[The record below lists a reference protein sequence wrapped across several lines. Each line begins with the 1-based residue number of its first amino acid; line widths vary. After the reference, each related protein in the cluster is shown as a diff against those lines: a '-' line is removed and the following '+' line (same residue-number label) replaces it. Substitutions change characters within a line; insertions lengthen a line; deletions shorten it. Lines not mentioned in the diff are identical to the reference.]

1 MAVRFLPTLEYRDI
15 RFFGRKTSIS
25 LATLM
30 LAGVSVNVIA
40 TPATT
45 QPPTQLAQATAKK
58 RLVVM
63 DFDYGTTNTYYTS
76 YRGVGAAK
84 GISELLINELVNNG
98 TYTVVDRSKLEQVLK
113 HQNRSGAMDAGTAA
127 EIGKE
132 LGVDAVLI
140 GTITKFNIDKQSG
153 GGSFRGIGAG
163 SQKTKA
169 TVPIDVRLIRTDSG
183 DILATAKAVGEAD
196 QSASNV
202 SVRGMGGNSSNSNED
217 SLLSEAVDKAV
228 SQMVTKLAE
237 VSKKLG

>member
-1 MAVRFLPTLEYRDI
+1 MKTTTLSRL
-15 RFFGRKTSIS
+15 TSIS
-25 LATLM
+25 LAALM
-30 LAGVSVNVIA
+30 LAGVCVSAIA

-45 QPPTQLAQATAKK
+45 QPATQLAQATKK

-63 DFDYGTTNTYYTS
+63 DFDYGTTNSYYTS

-113 HQNRSGAMDAGTAA
+113 QQNRTGSMDAGTAA
-127 EIGKE
+127 EIGKQ

-153 GGSFRGIGAG
+153 GGSFMGIGGG

-169 TVPIDVRLIRTDSG
+169 TVQIDVRLIATASG

-196 QSASNV
+196 QSDSNI
-202 SVRGMGGNSSNSNED
+202 SVRGISGNSGSNNED
-217 SLLSEAVDKAV
+217 TLLSAAVDKAV

>member
-1 MAVRFLPTLEYRDI
+1 MKTTTISRL
-15 RFFGRKTSIS
+15 TSIS

-30 LAGVSVNVIA
+30 LAGVSVNAIA

-45 QPPTQLAQATAKK
+45 QPATQLAQATAKK

-63 DFDYGTTNTYYTS
+63 DFDYGTTNSYYTS

-113 HQNRSGAMDAGTAA
+113 QENRSGTMDAGTAA
-127 EIGKE
+127 EIGKK

-153 GGSFRGIGAG
+153 GGSFMGIGGG

-169 TVPIDVRLIRTDSG
+169 TVQIDVRLIGTASG

-196 QSASNV
+196 QSDSNI
-202 SVRGMGGNSSNSNED
+202 SVRGISSNSGSSNED
-217 SLLSEAVDKAV
+217 GLLSAAVDKAV

-237 VSKKLG
+237 VSKKLP

>member
-1 MAVRFLPTLEYRDI
+1 MKTTTISRL
-15 RFFGRKTSIS
+15 TSIS

-30 LAGVSVNVIA
+30 LAGVSVNATA

-45 QPPTQLAQATAKK
+45 QPATQLAQATAKK

-63 DFDYGTTNTYYTS
+63 DFDYGTTNSYYTS

-113 HQNRSGAMDAGTAA
+113 QQNRSGAMDAGTAA

-153 GGSFRGIGAG
+153 GGSFMGIGGG

-169 TVPIDVRLIRTDSG
+169 TVQIDVRLIGTASG

-196 QSASNV
+196 QSDSNI
-202 SVRGMGGNSSNSNED
+202 SVRGISSNSGSSNED
-217 SLLSEAVDKAV
+217 SLLSAAVDKAV

>member
-1 MAVRFLPTLEYRDI
+1 MKTTTRSRL
-15 RFFGRKTSIS
+15 TSIS

-30 LAGVSVNVIA
+30 LAGVSVNAIA

-45 QPPTQLAQATAKK
+45 QPAAQLAQATAKK

-63 DFDYGTTNTYYTS
+63 DFDYGNSNSYYTS

-113 HQNRSGAMDAGTAA
+113 QQNRSGTMDAGTAA
-127 EIGKE
+127 EIGKQ

-153 GGSFRGIGAG
+153 GRSFMGIGAD

-169 TVPIDVRLIRTDSG
+169 TVQIDVRLIGTASG

-196 QSASNV
+196 QSDSNI
-202 SVRGMGGNSSNSNED
+202 SVRGISSNSGSSNED
-217 SLLSEAVDKAV
+217 TLLSVAVDKAV

-237 VSKKLG
+237 ISKKLG

>member
-1 MAVRFLPTLEYRDI
+1 MKTTTISRL
-15 RFFGRKTSIS
+15 TSIS

-30 LAGVSVNVIA
+30 LAGVSVSATA

-45 QPPTQLAQATAKK
+45 QPATQLAQATAKK

-63 DFDYGTTNTYYTS
+63 DFDYGTTNSYYTS

-98 TYTVVDRSKLEQVLK
+98 TYTVVDRSKLEQLLK
-113 HQNRSGAMDAGTAA
+113 QQNRSGTMDAGTAA
-127 EIGKE
+127 EIGKQ

-153 GGSFRGIGAG
+153 GGSFMGIGGG

-169 TVPIDVRLIRTDSG
+169 TVQIDVRLIGTASG

-196 QSASNV
+196 QSDSNI
-202 SVRGMGGNSSNSNED
+202 SVRGISGNSGSSNED
-217 SLLSEAVDKAV
+217 TLLSAAVDKAV

-237 VSKKLG
+237 MSKKLG

>member
-1 MAVRFLPTLEYRDI
+1 MKTTPISRL
-15 RFFGRKTSIS
+15 TSIS
-25 LATLM
+25 LAALM
-30 LAGVSVNVIA
+30 LAGVCVSAIA

-45 QPPTQLAQATAKK
+45 QSATLQAQATAKK

-63 DFDYGTTNTYYTS
+63 DFDYGTTNSYYSS

-98 TYTVVDRSKLEQVLK
+98 TYTVVDRSKLEQALK
-113 HQNRSGAMDAGTAA
+113 QQNRSGAMDAGTAA
-127 EIGKE
+127 EIGKQ

-140 GTITKFNIDKQSG
+140 GTITKFNVDKQSG
-153 GGSFRGIGAG
+153 GGSFMGIGG
-163 SQKTKA
+163 SSSKTKA
-169 TVPIDVRLIRTDSG
+169 IVQIDVRLIGTASG

-196 QSASNV
+196 QSDSNI
-202 SVRGMGGNSSNSNED
+202 SVMGIGGSSSTNNED
-217 SLLSEAVDKAV
+217 TLLSAAVDKAV

>member
-1 MAVRFLPTLEYRDI
+1 MKTTTISRL
-15 RFFGRKTSIS
+15 TSIS

-30 LAGVSVNVIA
+30 LVGVSVSAIA

-45 QPPTQLAQATAKK
+45 QPATQLAQATAKK

-63 DFDYGTTNTYYTS
+63 DFDYGTTNSYYSS

-84 GISELLINELVNNG
+84 GISEMLINELVNNG

-113 HQNRSGAMDAGTAA
+113 QENRSGSMDAGTAA
-127 EIGKE
+127 EIGKK

-140 GTITKFNIDKQSG
+140 GTITKFNIDRQSG
-153 GGSFRGIGAG
+153 GGSFMGIGGG

-169 TVPIDVRLIRTDSG
+169 TVQIDVRLIGTASG

-196 QSASNV
+196 KSDSNF
-202 SVRGMGGNSSNSNED
+202 SVRGIGGNSGSSNED
-217 SLLSEAVDKAV
+217 GLLSAAVDKAV
-228 SQMVTKLAE
+228 AQMVTKLAE

>member
-1 MAVRFLPTLEYRDI
+1 MKTTTISRL
-15 RFFGRKTSIS
+15 TSIS
-25 LATLM
+25 LAALM
-30 LAGVSVNVIA
+30 LAGVCVSAIA

-45 QPPTQLAQATAKK
+45 QSATQLAQATAKK

-63 DFDYGTTNTYYTS
+63 DFDYGTTNSYYTS

-113 HQNRSGAMDAGTAA
+113 QQNRSGAMDAGTAT
-127 EIGKE
+127 EIGKQ

-140 GTITKFNIDKQSG
+140 GTITRFNIDKQSG
-153 GGSFRGIGAG
+153 GGSFMGIGGG

-169 TVPIDVRLIRTDSG
+169 TVQIDVRLIGTASG

-196 QSASNV
+196 QSDSNI
-202 SVRGMGGNSSNSNED
+202 SVMGIGGNSGSSNED
-217 SLLSEAVDKAV
+217 SLLSSAVDKAV

>member
-1 MAVRFLPTLEYRDI
+1 MKTTTISRL
-15 RFFGRKTSIS
+15 TSIS

-30 LAGVSVNVIA
+30 LAGVSVSATA

-45 QPPTQLAQATAKK
+45 QPATQLTQATAKK

-63 DFDYGTTNTYYTS
+63 DFDYGTTNSYYTS

-98 TYTVVDRSKLEQVLK
+98 TYTVVDRSKLEQLLK
-113 HQNRSGAMDAGTAA
+113 QQNRSGTIDAGTAA
-127 EIGKE
+127 EIGKQ

-140 GTITKFNIDKQSG
+140 GTITKFNIDKQSSGGSFLGIG
-153 GGSFRGIGAG
+153 GGSE
-163 SQKTKA
+163 KTKA
-169 TVPIDVRLIRTDSG
+169 TVQIDVRLIGTASG

-196 QSASNV
+196 QSDSNI
-202 SVRGMGGNSSNSNED
+202 SVRGISGNSGSSNED
-217 SLLSEAVDKAV
+217 TLLSAAVDKAV

-237 VSKKLG
+237 ISKKLG

>member
-1 MAVRFLPTLEYRDI
+1 MKTTSMSRL
-15 RFFGRKTSIS
+15 TSIS
-25 LATLM
+25 LAALM
-30 LAGVSVNVIA
+30 LTGVCVSAIA

-45 QPPTQLAQATAKK
+45 QSATLQAQATAKK

-63 DFDYGTTNTYYTS
+63 DFDYGTTNSYYSS

-98 TYTVVDRSKLEQVLK
+98 TYTVVDRSKLEQALK
-113 HQNRSGAMDAGTAA
+113 QQNRSGAMDAGTAA
-127 EIGKE
+127 EIGKQ

-140 GTITKFNIDKQSG
+140 GTITKFNVDKQSG
-153 GGSFRGIGAG
+153 GGSFMGIGGG

-169 TVPIDVRLIRTDSG
+169 IVQIDVRLIGTASG
-183 DILATAKAVGEAD
+183 DILATAKAIGEAD
-196 QSASNV
+196 QSDS
-202 SVRGMGGNSSNSNED
+202 SISIMGIGGSSSTNNED
-217 SLLSEAVDKAV
+217 SLLSAAVDKAV

>member
-1 MAVRFLPTLEYRDI
+1 
-15 RFFGRKTSIS
+15 
-25 LATLM
+25 M
-30 LAGVSVNVIA
+30 LAGVSVNATA

-45 QPPTQLAQATAKK
+45 QPAAQLAQATAKK
-58 RLVVM
+58 RLMVM
-63 DFDYGTTNTYYTS
+63 DFDYGTTNSYYTS

-113 HQNRSGAMDAGTAA
+113 QQNRSGAMDAGTAA

-153 GGSFRGIGAG
+153 GSSFMGIGAG
-163 SQKTKA
+163 SEKTKA
-169 TVPIDVRLIRTDSG
+169 TVQIDVRLIGTASG

-196 QSASNV
+196 QSDSNI
-202 SVRGMGGNSSNSNED
+202 SVRGISSNSGSTNKD
-217 SLLSEAVDKAV
+217 TLLSAAVDKAV

-237 VSKKLG
+237 ISKKLG

>member
-1 MAVRFLPTLEYRDI
+1 MKTTTISRL
-15 RFFGRKTSIS
+15 TSIS

-30 LAGVSVNVIA
+30 LAGVSLNAIA

-45 QPPTQLAQATAKK
+45 QPATQLAQATAKK

-63 DFDYGTTNTYYTS
+63 DFDYGTTNSYYTS

-113 HQNRSGAMDAGTAA
+113 QQNRSGAMDAGTAA

-153 GGSFRGIGAG
+153 GGSFMGIGGG

-169 TVPIDVRLIRTDSG
+169 TVQIDVRLIGTASG
-183 DILATAKAVGEAD
+183 DILATAKAVGEVD
-196 QSASNV
+196 QSDSNI
-202 SVRGMGGNSSNSNED
+202 SVRGISGNSGSNNED
-217 SLLSEAVDKAV
+217 TLLNAAVDKAV

-237 VSKKLG
+237 ISKKLG

>member
-1 MAVRFLPTLEYRDI
+1 MKTTTISRL
-15 RFFGRKTSIS
+15 TSIS

-30 LAGVSVNVIA
+30 LAGVSVNAIA

-45 QPPTQLAQATAKK
+45 EPATQLAQATAKK

-63 DFDYGTTNTYYTS
+63 DFDYGTTNSYYTS

-113 HQNRSGAMDAGTAA
+113 QENRSGTMDAGTAA
-127 EIGKE
+127 EIGKK

-153 GGSFRGIGAG
+153 GGSFMGIGGG

-169 TVPIDVRLIRTDSG
+169 TVQIDVRLIGTASG

-196 QSASNV
+196 QSDSNI
-202 SVRGMGGNSSNSNED
+202 SVRGISSNSGSSNED
-217 SLLSEAVDKAV
+217 SLLSAAVDKAV

-237 VSKKLG
+237 VSNKLG

>member
-1 MAVRFLPTLEYRDI
+1 M
-15 RFFGRKTSIS
+15 KTTPMSRLASIS

-30 LAGVSVNVIA
+30 LAGVSVNAIA
-40 TPATT
+40 TPVST
-45 QPPTQLAQATAKK
+45 QPAILQAQAQKK

-63 DFDYGTTNTYYTS
+63 DFDYGTTNSYYSS

-113 HQNRSGAMDAGTAA
+113 SQNRSGAIDAGTAA
-127 EIGKE
+127 EIGKQ

-140 GTITKFNIDKQSG
+140 GTITKFNIDRQSG
-153 GGSFRGIGAG
+153 GGSFMGIGGG

-169 TVPIDVRLIRTDSG
+169 TVQIDVRLIGTASG

-196 QSASNV
+196 SSDSSV
-202 SVRGMGGNSSNSNED
+202 SIRGIGGNSGNSNNED
-217 SLLSEAVDKAV
+217 SLLSAAVDKAV
-228 SQMVTKLAE
+228 NQMVGKLAE
-237 VSKKLG
+237 VAKKLP

>member
-1 MAVRFLPTLEYRDI
+1 MKTTTRSRL
-15 RFFGRKTSIS
+15 TSIS

-30 LAGVSVNVIA
+30 LAGVSVNAIA

-45 QPPTQLAQATAKK
+45 QPATQLAQATAKK

-63 DFDYGTTNTYYTS
+63 DFDYGTTNSYYTS

-113 HQNRSGAMDAGTAA
+113 QQNRSGTMDAGTAA

-153 GGSFRGIGAG
+153 GRSFMGIGAD

-169 TVPIDVRLIRTDSG
+169 TVQIDVRLIGTASG

-196 QSASNV
+196 QSDSNI
-202 SVRGMGGNSSNSNED
+202 SVRGISGNSGSNNED
-217 SLLSEAVDKAV
+217 TLLSAAVDKAV

>member
-1 MAVRFLPTLEYRDI
+1 MKTTMMSRL
-15 RFFGRKTSIS
+15 TSIS
-25 LATLM
+25 LAALM
-30 LAGVSVNVIA
+30 LAGVSVSAIA

-45 QPPTQLAQATAKK
+45 EPATLQAQANQKK

-63 DFDYGTTNTYYTS
+63 DFDYGTTNSYYSS

-113 HQNRSGAMDAGTAA
+113 QQNRSGSMDAGTAA
-127 EIGKE
+127 EIGKQ

-140 GTITKFNIDKQSG
+140 GTITKFNIEKQSG
-153 GGSFRGIGAG
+153 GGSFMGIGGG

-169 TVPIDVRLIRTDSG
+169 IVQIDVRLIGTASG

-196 QSASNV
+196 QSDSNI
-202 SVRGMGGNSSNSNED
+202 SVMGIGGSSSSSNED
-217 SLLSEAVDKAV
+217 TLLSAAVDKAV
-228 SQMVTKLAE
+228 AQMVTKLAE

>member
-1 MAVRFLPTLEYRDI
+1 M
-15 RFFGRKTSIS
+15 KTTTISRLTGIS

-30 LAGVSVNVIA
+30 LVGVSVNAIA

-45 QPPTQLAQATAKK
+45 EPATQLAQATAKK

-63 DFDYGTTNTYYTS
+63 DFEYGPTNSYYTS

-113 HQNRSGAMDAGTAA
+113 QQNRSGAMDAGTAA
-127 EIGKE
+127 EIGKQ

-153 GGSFRGIGAG
+153 GGSFMGIGG
-163 SQKTKA
+163 SSQKTKA
-169 TVPIDVRLIRTDSG
+169 TVQIDVRLIGTASG

-196 QSASNV
+196 QSDSNI
-202 SVRGMGGNSSNSNED
+202 SVRGISSNSGSSNED
-217 SLLSEAVDKAV
+217 SLLSAAVDKAV

-237 VSKKLG
+237 VSNKLG

>member
-1 MAVRFLPTLEYRDI
+1 MKTTPISRL
-15 RFFGRKTSIS
+15 TSIS
-25 LATLM
+25 LAALM
-30 LAGVSVNVIA
+30 LTGVCASAIA

-45 QPPTQLAQATAKK
+45 QSAAFQTAQATAKK

-63 DFDYGTTNTYYTS
+63 DFDYGTTNSYYSS

-113 HQNRSGAMDAGTAA
+113 QQNRSGSMDAGTAA
-127 EIGKE
+127 EIGKQ

-140 GTITKFNIDKQSG
+140 GTITKFNIERQSG
-153 GGSFRGIGAG
+153 GGSFLGIGGG

-169 TVPIDVRLIRTDSG
+169 TVQIDVRLIGTASG

-196 QSASNV
+196 QSDSNI
-202 SVRGMGGNSSNSNED
+202 SVRGISSSSGSSNNED
-217 SLLSEAVDKAV
+217 TLLSAAVDKAV
-228 SQMVTKLAE
+228 AQMVTKLAE